1 MNYLEEFPNIEL
13 DDLTDNSVFKEF
25 PGNRSDELSVKIGIS
40 SRDTQSSHFP
50 GTATCI
56 SIRVEIQWLLV
67 EVVDHTYLRSS
78 FITILLA
85 LVHL

>member
-40 SRDTQSSHFP
+40 SRDPQSSHFP
-50 GTATCI
+50 GTAPCI
-56 SIRVEIQWLLV
+56 SNRVEIQWLLV
-67 EVVDHTYLRSS
+67 EAFDDMYL
-78 FITILLA
+78 
-85 LVHL
+85 

>member
-13 DDLTDNSVFKEF
+13 DDLTDNSVVEELS
-25 PGNRSDELSVKIGIS
+25 GNGSTDLSVKIGIS
-40 SRDTQSSHFP
+40 SRDPQSSHFP

-67 EVVDHTYLRSS
+67 EAFDDMYL
-78 FITILLA
+78 
-85 LVHL
+85 